1 MAIGAADPEEYA
13 MPKLRVARQGTLG
26 RRRQERR
33 VVGELHHRRGGVVG
47 IGQGR
52 IRGEQGDVAP
62 RGVLMREK
70 RSCDAHLV
78 EEGVAGEG
86 EDRADL
92 ALPSE
97 PADSRLTAEDIG
109 QDQGPAGR
117 FRGGVLLELGE
128 ILEEL
133 VGHGVD
139 QAEAEQRVGA
149 AVGHD
154 VGLGRHDLADEVDA
168 VEPADP
174 LGMEQLAVELGKG
187 VEYAVDHL
195 AVAGLERVAAAADG
209 ALVVA
214 VGAGRIVEYGPQTFP
229 RSKLVLEE
237 GLAGLE
243 AGQAAGGEPLQRVAE
258 FG

>member
-1 MAIGAADPEEYA
+1 MWSAMCITVSVLSLGLVRAGFAASRA
-13 MPKLRVARQGTLG
+13 TVAL
-26 RRRQERR
+26 
-33 VVGELHHRRGGVVG
+33 
-47 IGQGR
+47 
-52 IRGEQGDVAP
+52 

-97 PADSRLTAEDIG
+97 PADSRLTAENIG

-117 FRGGVLLELGE
+117 FRGVVLLELGE

-133 VGHGVD
+133 VGDGVD
-139 QAEAEQRVGA
+139 QAEAEQRGGA
-149 AVGHD
+149 ASGHD
-154 VGLGRHDLADEVDA
+154 VGLGWHDLADEVDA
-168 VEPADP
+168 VEQADP
-174 LGMEQLAVELGKG
+174 LGMEQLAVELGQR

-209 ALVVA
+209 ALEVA
-214 VGAGRIVEYGPQTFP
+214 LGAGRIVEYGPQTAQ
-229 RSKLVLEE
+229 RTKLTLED
-237 GLAGLE
+237 GLADLE
-243 AGQAAGGEPLQRVAE
+243 AGQLVGAKPLQGFAEIGSCAAAHRQKDEAGNGRTEEARVRDSVWMS
-258 FG
+258 